1 LNYNKK
7 GSSSVKRIFFL
18 AGCIAC
24 VGFLAGCSGFG
35 EQAPLSDGLYLNYD
49 YGGSSI
55 RVMFSGIDADT
66 FYATLSTGS
75 EVDSDP
81 EDVSDDS
88 KTIVNRKL
96 RTERGTVYEA
106 GILGPLWIP
115 PSAVKDGG
123 RAHGDEVTEV
133 REWNGWEVGVVRA
146 SFGQGALSGEWYYD
160 KETGFLVGGMRA
172 SIMNADEGGTVFIL
186 DDSNLA
192 SLFE

>member
-1 LNYNKK
+1 MKHNKK
-7 GSSSVKRIFFL
+7 GSPLVKRIFFL

-24 VGFLAGCSGFG
+24 IGFVAGCLGFG
-35 EQAPLSDGLYLNYD
+35 EKAPLSDGLYLNYD

-55 RVMFSGIDADT
+55 RVTFSGIDADT
-66 FYATLSTGS
+66 FYVTLGS
-75 EVDSDP
+75 GPEVDNEDISDQN
-81 EDVSDDS
+81 
-88 KTIVNRKL
+88 KTIVDKRLK
-96 RTERGTVYEA
+96 TERGTVYEA

-133 REWNGWEVGVVRA
+133 REWNGWEVGVIRA
-146 SFGQGALSGEWYYD
+146 NFGQGALRGEWYYD
-160 KETGFLVGGMRA
+160 KDTGFLVGGMRA

-186 DDSNLA
+186 DDSNLD

>member
-1 LNYNKK
+1 MKHNKK
-7 GSSSVKRIFFL
+7 GSPLVKRIFFL

-24 VGFLAGCSGFG
+24 IGFFAGCSGFG
-35 EQAPLSDGLYLNYD
+35 EEAPLSDGLYLNYD

-55 RVMFSGIDADT
+55 RVTFSGIDADT
-66 FYATLSTGS
+66 FYVTLGS
-75 EVDSDP
+75 GPEADNEDISDQN
-81 EDVSDDS
+81 
-88 KTIVNRKL
+88 KTIVDKRLK
-96 RTERGTVYEA
+96 TERGTVYEA

-133 REWNGWEVGVVRA
+133 REWNGWEVGVIRA
-146 SFGQGALSGEWYYD
+146 NFGQGALRGEWYYD
-160 KETGFLVGGMRA
+160 KDTGFLVGGMRA

-186 DDSNLA
+186 DDSNLD

>member
-1 LNYNKK
+1 MKHNKK
-7 GSSSVKRIFFL
+7 GSPPVKRIFFL

-24 VGFLAGCSGFG
+24 IGFFAGCSGFG
-35 EQAPLSDGLYLNYD
+35 EEAPLSDGLYLNYD

-55 RVMFSGIDADT
+55 RVTFSGLDADT
-66 FYATLSTGS
+66 FYVTLSSGT
-75 EVDSDP
+75 EAENEDISDQN
-81 EDVSDDS
+81 
-88 KTIVNRKL
+88 KTIVDRRL
-96 RTERGTVYEA
+96 ETERGTVYEA

-115 PSAVKDGG
+115 PSTVKDGG

-133 REWNGWEVGVVRA
+133 REWNGWEVGVIRA

-186 DDSNLA
+186 DDSILD

>member
-1 LNYNKK
+1 MKHNKK
-7 GSSSVKRIFFL
+7 GSPPVKRIFFL

-24 VGFLAGCSGFG
+24 IGCLAGCSGFG
-35 EQAPLSDGLYLNYD
+35 EEAPLSDGLYLNYD

-55 RVMFSGIDADT
+55 RVKFSGIDADT
-66 FYATLSTGS
+66 FYATLSIGS
-75 EVDSDP
+75 EVDNEDISDQN
-81 EDVSDDS
+81 
-88 KTIVNRKL
+88 KTIVDKHL
-96 RTERGTVYEA
+96 KTERGTVYQP

-115 PSAVKDGG
+115 PFAVKDGG

-133 REWNGWEVGVVRA
+133 REWNGWEVGVIKA
-146 SFGQGALSGEWYYD
+146 NFGQGALRGEWYYD
-160 KETGFLVGGMRA
+160 KHTGFLVGGMRA